1 MGVVQLC
8 RGIPDESKQI
18 VHVFDTVHDGR
29 GGYSPQG
36 LALQGLDGL
45 VCCTA
50 AVSHTVCLVQDN
62 PVPGVCLKEPHLG
75 GDFLVVADIQPGTH
89 GVKRRHALPHGRGL
103 VVSHHV
109 EVAARGGGDPLRDHG
124 LGAQE
129 EGESQGRVLH
139 QAEDFHRLAE
149 SHLVAQQAAALGCSL
164 PLEHPLDADALVGL
178 IGEIGPKRR
187 EFCATEHGGWELL

>member
-1 MGVVQLC
+1 MGVVKLC

-18 VHVFDTVHDGR
+18 VHVFHTVHDGR

-45 VCCTA
+45 VCCTS
-50 AVSHTVCLVQDN
+50 AVSHTVGLVQDN
-62 PVPGVCLKEPHLG
+62 PVPCVCLKEPHLACHL
-75 GDFLVVADIQPGTH
+75 LVVADIQPGTH
-89 GVKRRHALPHGRGL
+89 GIQRRHALPHCRGL

-109 EVAARGGGDPLRDHG
+109 EVAARGGGDPLRNDG

-129 EGESQGRVLH
+129 EGEAQGRVLH

-149 SHLVAQQAAALGCSL
+149 SHLVAQQAAALGRSL
-164 PLEHPLDADALVGL
+164 PLQHPLDADVLVGL

-187 EFCATEHGGWELL
+187 DGSGSAREHG